1 MPADLGPYLQPF
13 GMRFDAGRNLEPI
26 VWTAHRNERN
36 QLVLTGAPTYPGKYV
51 IARIPDAPRNPPA
64 PTADTPPTV
73 TVDVRHS
80 TDGTNWT
87 DLITFTE

>member
-1 MPADLGPYLQPF
+1 
-13 GMRFDAGRNLEPI
+13 MRFDAGRNLEAI

-36 QLVLTGAPTYPGKYV
+36 QIVLTDAPTYPAPGKYV
-51 IARIPDAPRNPPA
+51 IATIPDAPTNPPA

-80 TDGTNWT
+80 TDGTTWT
-87 DLITFTE
+87 DLITFAE

>member
-1 MPADLGPYLQPF
+1 MPANLGDFLQPF
-13 GMRFDAGRNLEPI
+13 DTRWEVGHI

-51 IARIPDAPRNPPA
+51 IARIPDAPTNPPA

-87 DLITFTE
+87 DLITFAE